1 MQIQMQKCIRRRDFL
16 KVGTLEEV
24 FIMEEI
30 TNLDIFYRFLKE
42 QEIYNEFINF
52 LDKGVDIN
60 E

>member
-1 MQIQMQKCIRRRDFL
+1 
-16 KVGTLEEV
+16 
-24 FIMEEI
+24 MEEI